1 MAGIRIAARFEKAR
15 GALEGKEAARVADA
29 VLRLNTNPEL
39 PAFHL
44 HRVDA
49 CGFWSAR
56 VGGDLRIILQRA
68 TMAC

>member
-49 CGFWSAR
+49 CG
-56 VGGDLRIILQRA
+56 LQRWRA
-68 TMAC
+68 DAVLCGAP